1 MWSGKPTKKAESVL
15 SQPHDEERSRAVPAR
30 LVAIGLACAAI
41 VLGPS
46 AESAAALPT
55 KGQSAVVQVGSG
67 TTATATFSTNP
78 TAGNTILVFVQT
90 AGTITSVVD
99 NGSTPTTFTRDAFTT
114 AGKGAYL
121 YRANTITLP
130 ASGSYK
136 VMVTTTAATTIQ
148 VKAIEFAGL
157 ASGPPSSTNTGSG
170 TDTAV
175 TTNSV
180 TSGGDAVFFGG
191 FSDNSSQNPQSIT
204 FNSAGAG
211 FVQDFVNTNGSA
223 YWPAAEASAIVTGAA
238 TNLISW
244 TIGSSSAWGAAIAVY
259 PVAAGTGGN
268 MTPPDTTITSGPPN
282 PSTSSSAS
290 FSFTGTDDVTPTT
303 SLTYECK
310 LDAESFAACTSPK
323 SYSGLS
329 DGSHTFQVRA
339 KDAAG
344 NVDATPASQ
353 TWQIN
358 TGTSTGT
365 DEWPD
370 LGMAR
375 VSSFSIDTTTMP
387 GHKLLRFTGVIAN
400 VGAGA
405 FEVYGSRP
413 STSDTNMSVQQ
424 HIYQTTGG
432 YRSVPT
438 VAVMY
443 YAGDGHDHWH
453 LRNLE
458 GAQLTDVSGNRVGG
472 PYAKLGFCFSDNAIY
487 NSSTPGTPSTA
498 VYSGCANNQPD
509 ALNVTAGLS
518 VGWGDW
524 YPANV
529 AYQWIDITGV
539 PYGNYRFWAFADP
552 NGYFLE
558 TNKDNNYTWTNVRY
572 DRRGVKPTAYGPHI

>member
-1 MWSGKPTKKAESVL
+1 MDAGTLSSVGGKSATAPPV
-15 SQPHDEERSRAVPAR
+15 DENSRAVLAR
-30 LVAIGLACAAI
+30 LVSIGLVCAAM
-41 VLGPS
+41 LGLC
-46 AESAAALPT
+46 AESRAALPA
-55 KGQSAVVQVGSG
+55 KGQSAAVQVGSG
-67 TTATATFSTNP
+67 TTATATFATNP

-99 NGSTPTTFTRDAFTT
+99 NGSSSTAFTRDAVTT
-114 AGKGAYL
+114 AGKGAYI

-130 ASGSYK
+130 ASSSYK
-136 VMVTTTAATTIQ
+136 VTVTTAALATIQ

-157 ASGPPSSTNTGSG
+157 VSGPPSATNTGSG
-170 TDTAV
+170 TGTAV
-175 TTNSV
+175 TSSV
-180 TSGGDAVFFGG
+180 TSTGDAVFFGG
-191 FSDNSSQNPQSIT
+191 FSDNSTQNPQSIT
-204 FNSAGAG
+204 FDSTGAG

-238 TNLISW
+238 TESISW
-244 TIGSSSAWGAAIAVY
+244 TLGSSSAWGAAIAVY
-259 PVAAGTGGN
+259 PVAAATGGDT
-268 MTPPDTTITSGPPN
+268 TPPDTTITSGPTN

-290 FSFTGTDDVTPTT
+290 FSFTGTDDVTATT

-344 NVDATPASQ
+344 NVDPTPASQ
-353 TWQIN
+353 TWQIT
-358 TGTSTGT
+358 TGTSTGA
-365 DEWPD
+365 DELPD

-375 VSSFSIDTTTMP
+375 VSTFSIDTKTMP
-387 GHKLLRFTGVIAN
+387 GHTLLRFTGVIAN

-405 FEVYGSRP
+405 FEVYGSRS
-413 STSDTNMSVQQ
+413 STSDTDMTVQQ
-424 HIYQTTGG
+424 HIYQTNGG

-438 VAVMY
+438 NAVMY
-443 YAGDGHDHWH
+443 YAGDGHNHWH
-453 LRNLE
+453 LKNLE

-472 PYAKLGFCFSDNAIY
+472 PYAKMGFCFSDNAIY
-487 NSSTPGTPSTA
+487 DSSVPGTPSTA

-509 ALNVTAGLS
+509 ALSVTAGLS

-524 YPANV
+524 YSANV
-529 AYQWIDITGV
+529 AYQWIDITGL

-558 TNKDNNYTWTNVRY
+558 TNKGNNYTWTDVRY
-572 DRRGVKPTAYGPHI
+572 DKRGVKSTAYGPHI